1 MSASRARPSPDAWA
15 LAAIAVAVLLANLP
29 YLLGFFNSNPLDA
42 RGGLTIAI
50 THGWLGGRPT
60 IDPSNGFDSQ
70 AIGHLAALDLL
81 HLRLP
86 WWNPYE
92 ATGMPLAGE
101 TQAAALFPPTLLTA
115 FSNGQLYE
123 HILFELIAGTC
134 TYLLLRRLVVTRPA
148 AIAGAIA
155 FALNGKFAWFSDAG
169 VNPLPFLPMLLLGI
183 ELAFAAA
190 RDGRR
195 GGWWLIG
202 VAGALSVY
210 AGFPEVAYIDVLF
223 AMCWFVWRCGC
234 LERVQLR
241 GFVIKAA
248 LGALAGTLL
257 ATPMLV
263 AMLSYLPHAALGL
276 HGGTK
281 LGSRH
286 LDLSELPQLL
296 MPYVYGPL
304 DAVPRSSV
312 WVEVGGYMSTS
323 LLLFAALGLLSP
335 GRRGLKL
342 VLVGWIVLAFA
353 RMYHQPPLLDHVIG
367 VLPAM
372 SRIQFFRYGT
382 AALELPVIVFA
393 SLGLDHLGR
402 APAPRRRL
410 LWGAL
415 GMMAVVTAAALYAWS
430 IVVSTHTQFAHDRY
444 FDASVIWAALIPA
457 LAAVIA
463 LVRRARVRAGLLTV
477 LVAVDALVLF
487 AVPQFSAP
495 RRTTIDLAP
504 VTFLRRHLGEAR
516 FFTLGPIDPNYGSY
530 FGLASLGVDDF
541 PPEAYVHYVRA
552 RLDPFAAFTGF
563 QLRGPAPEQELMRH
577 LRHYASAGVR
587 YILTPAARVLPAK
600 PAMLRL
606 VFRSPSTKIY
616 ELPHVA
622 PYFGAPGCTV
632 TSSNL
637 EAASVTCRRPTTL
650 IRRETWFAGWSAQ
663 IDGHPTAVRRVDDL
677 YQAVSLP
684 AGSHQVTFS
693 FAPPGID
700 WAWLGLL
707 GGCALMCAPE
717 VLRRVSRLRSGERGP
732 SGRLA

>member
-1 MSASRARPSPDAWA
+1 MSAARVRPSPDVWA
-15 LAAIAVAVLLANLP
+15 LVAIAVAVLLANLP
-29 YLLGFFNSNPLDA
+29 YLLGFFEPNPLDA
-42 RGGLTIAI
+42 RSGLTSAI
-50 THGWLGGRPT
+50 THGLLGGRPT
-60 IDPSNGFDSQ
+60 IDPANGFNSQ

-81 HLRLP
+81 HLHLP

-148 AIAGAIA
+148 ALAGAIV

-190 RDGRR
+190 RQGRA
-195 GGWWLIG
+195 GGWRLIG

-210 AGFPEVAYIDVLF
+210 AGFPEVAYIDVLV
-223 AMCWFVWRCGC
+223 AVCWFGWRCGC
-234 LERVQLR
+234 LERGQLR
-241 GFVIKAA
+241 RFVTKAA

-257 ATPMLV
+257 ATPMLL

-323 LLLFAALGLLSP
+323 LLLFAVLGLFSP

-342 VLVGWIVLAFA
+342 VLVGWTVLAFA
-353 RMYHQPPLLDHVIG
+353 RMYDQPPLLGHVIG

-372 SRIQFFRYGT
+372 SRVQFYRYGT
-382 AALELPVIVFA
+382 AALELPVIVLA
-393 SLGLDHLGR
+393 TLGLDDLARLPGH
-402 APAPRRRL
+402 RRRL
-410 LWGAL
+410 LWGVL
-415 GMMAVVTAAALYAWS
+415 GTMVVVMAAALYAWS
-430 IVVSTHTQFAHDRY
+430 IVESTGTQFAHDRY
-444 FDASVIWAALIPA
+444 FDASVVWAALIPA
-457 LAAVIA
+457 LAAAVA
-463 LVRRARVRAGLLTV
+463 VLRRVRVRAALLTL

-504 VTFLRRHLGEAR
+504 VTYLRRHLGESR

-530 FGLASLGVDDF
+530 FGLASFGVEDF
-541 PPEAYVHYVRA
+541 PPESYVDYVRD

-563 QLRGPAPEQELMRH
+563 QLRGPPPENELVRH
-577 LRHYASAGVR
+577 LRRYASAGVR
-587 YILTPAARVLPAK
+587 YVLTPAARVLPVK
-600 PAMLRL
+600 QTTLRL

-616 ELPHVA
+616 ELAHVS
-622 PYFGAPGCTV
+622 PYFGAPGCRV

-637 EAASVTCRRPTTL
+637 EAAWLTCRRPTTL
-650 IRRETWFAGWSAQ
+650 IRRETWFAGWSAEL
-663 IDGHPTAVRRVDDL
+663 DGRPTAVHRMDGL
-677 YQAVSLP
+677 YQAVSVP
-684 AGSHQVTFS
+684 AGSHHVTFS
-693 FAPPGID
+693 FTPPGMG
-700 WAWLGLL
+700 WGWLGLL
-707 GGCALMCAPE
+707 GGCALMCTPA
-717 VLRRVSRLRSGERGP
+717 VSRRLARGRSGAKAQVPG
-732 SGRLA
+732 